1 METKWPCSFKEN
13 DLERVPE
20 LTGRILRTRYR
31 TGMRGI
37 RSYFRAS
44 QPKGLNDEV
53 DDNDDLLQLP
63 KSLEIFTITTKY
75 LVTLL
80 IKNFPTF
87 QISNASFKDVLKI
100 TRLVDIFSVC
110 KINFH
115 YFYYLNKFCNFLMLL
130 SRSMKS
136 EKDKQKPVRLICEER
151 RYLEKFITSV
161 NYRESVCRLVQ
172 ILI

>member
-53 DDNDDLLQLP
+53 DDNDDLLQ
-63 KSLEIFTITTKY
+63 TTKIIGDFY
-75 LVTLL
+75 HHYKIL
-80 IKNFPTF
+80 
-87 QISNASFKDVLKI
+87 SNL
-100 TRLVDIFSVC
+100 T
-110 KINFH
+110 H
-115 YFYYLNKFCNFLMLL
+115 
-130 SRSMKS
+130 
-136 EKDKQKPVRLICEER
+136 
-151 RYLEKFITSV
+151 
-161 NYRESVCRLVQ
+161 
-172 ILI
+172 

>member
-37 RSYFRAS
+37 RSYFKAS

-80 IKNFPTF
+80 IKNFP
-87 QISNASFKDVLKI
+87 ISKYLMQALK
-100 TRLVDIFSVC
+100 
-110 KINFH
+110 
-115 YFYYLNKFCNFLMLL
+115 
-130 SRSMKS
+130 
-136 EKDKQKPVRLICEER
+136 
-151 RYLEKFITSV
+151 TS
-161 NYRESVCRLVQ
+161 
-172 ILI
+172 

>member
-1 METKWPCSFKEN
+1 
-13 DLERVPE
+13 
-20 LTGRILRTRYR
+20 
-31 TGMRGI
+31 MRGI

-63 KSLEIFTITTKY
+63 LEIFTIITKY

-87 QISNASFKDVLKI
+87 QISNKSFKDVLKI

-115 YFYYLNKFCNFLMLL
+115 YFYYLNKFCNFNLCFLA
-130 SRSMKS
+130 
-136 EKDKQKPVRLICEER
+136 DQ
-151 RYLEKFITSV
+151 
-161 NYRESVCRLVQ
+161 
-172 ILI
+172 

>member
-31 TGMRGI
+31 TGMRGT

-63 KSLEIFTITTKY
+63 KSLEIFTIITKY

-87 QISNASFKDVLKI
+87 QISNKSFKDVLKI

-115 YFYYLNKFCNFLMLL
+115 YFYYLNKFCNFNLCFLA
-130 SRSMKS
+130 
-136 EKDKQKPVRLICEER
+136 DQ
-151 RYLEKFITSV
+151 
-161 NYRESVCRLVQ
+161 
-172 ILI
+172 